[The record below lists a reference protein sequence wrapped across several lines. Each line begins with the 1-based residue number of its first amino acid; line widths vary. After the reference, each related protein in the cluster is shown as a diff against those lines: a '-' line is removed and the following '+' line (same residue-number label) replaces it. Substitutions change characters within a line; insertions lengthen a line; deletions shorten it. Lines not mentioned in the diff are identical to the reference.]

1 MSAAMIGSKEIQE
14 PPVLSIEI
22 LTLKTLQQT
31 EFASFQLVVD
41 LVSLYDIF
49 RTLGL
54 KVSVHYLY
62 DLKCQLTSLFNS
74 VSSFLKWDNKSI
86 YFPHK
91 VVKVICIMY
100 IKNPGKRRSHK
111 ISVPIPVWP
120 LYLPSVTSI
129 SESLVRKRKISFF
142 QFLQDM
148 GNRVKVLKSTLTGL
162 KV

>member
-31 EFASFQLVVD
+31 EFASFQLLVD

-62 DLKCQLTSLFNS
+62 DLKCQLTSLTQ
-74 VSSFLKWDNKSI
+74 
-86 YFPHK
+86 FP
-91 VVKVICIMY
+91 
-100 IKNPGKRRSHK
+100 R
-111 ISVPIPVWP
+111 
-120 LYLPSVTSI
+120 
-129 SESLVRKRKISFF
+129 F
-142 QFLQDM
+142 
-148 GNRVKVLKSTLTGL
+148 
-162 KV
+162 

>member
-1 MSAAMIGSKEIQE
+1 M
-14 PPVLSIEI
+14 L
-22 LTLKTLQQT
+22 
-31 EFASFQLVVD
+31 VD
-41 LVSLYDIF
+41 LS
-49 RTLGL
+49 
-54 KVSVHYLY
+54 
-62 DLKCQLTSLFNS
+62 NS